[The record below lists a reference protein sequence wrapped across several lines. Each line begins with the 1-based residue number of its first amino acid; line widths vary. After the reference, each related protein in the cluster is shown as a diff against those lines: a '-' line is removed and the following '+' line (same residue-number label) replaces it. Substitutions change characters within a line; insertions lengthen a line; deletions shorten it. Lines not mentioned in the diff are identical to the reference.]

1 MEGPTMNNDA
11 RVLLWG
17 SVIGAVSWLEERE
30 IGVFQYVPEFLGSG
44 IQLSPLVMPLN
55 EFPYEFPALAR
66 NTFKGLP
73 GLLADSLP
81 DKFGNAIID
90 AWLASQGRTASS
102 FHSVER
108 LCYIGNRGMGALEF
122 EPAILGP
129 AVSPD
134 DVNIANLVDLANRIL
149 DERSGLGGKFT
160 GDNDREVIEDILRVG
175 TSAGGARAKAILA
188 WNPETNE
195 FSSGQVPA
203 QAGFEHW
210 LMKFDGVS
218 NNRDREL
225 ADPMGFGKIE
235 YAYHLMAIEAGIA
248 MTPCRLHHEGGR
260 SHFMTRRFDRTAKG
274 GKYHMQSLGAM
285 AHYDYNQP
293 ASYSCE
299 QAIQVIRRIAL
310 PREDLEQQVLRAIFN
325 VIGRNHDD
333 HVKNI
338 AFLMNRRGQW
348 RLSPA
353 FDLSYSYD
361 PAGEWTS
368 RHQMSINGKRENFE
382 REDLIAL
389 ASFAGI
395 KKGTANGM
403 IDQVIEAVRHWPDYA
418 AKAGVAETRMAQI
431 QANQRT
437 NL

>member
-1 MEGPTMNNDA
+1 MEAATMNNDA

-44 IQLSPLVMPLN
+44 IQISPLVMPLH

-102 FHSVER
+102 FHPVER

-129 AVSPD
+129 TTNPD
-134 DVNIANLVDLANRIL
+134 DINIANLVALANRIL
-149 DERSGLGGKFT
+149 DERSGLGGRFT

-195 FSSGQVPA
+195 FRSGQV
-203 QAGFEHW
+203 QVQSGFEHW

-235 YAYHLMAIEAGIA
+235 YAYHLMAIEAGIL

-260 SHFMTRRFDRTAKG
+260 SHFMTRRFDRTVKG
-274 GKYHMQSLGAM
+274 GKYHMQSLGAI

-293 ASYSCE
+293 SSYSYE
-299 QAIQVIRRIAL
+299 QAIHVIRRLAL

-325 VIGRNHDD
+325 VISRNHDD

-338 AFLMNRRGQW
+338 AFLMNRRGEW

-368 RHQMSINGKRENFE
+368 RHQMSINGKRENFG
-382 REDLIAL
+382 RDDLIAL
-389 ASFAGI
+389 ATLAGI
-395 KKGTANGM
+395 KKGAANDM
-403 IDQVIEAVRHWPDYA
+403 IDRVIETIRHWPEHA
-418 AKAGVAETRMAQI
+418 EKAGIAEERMAQI